1 MKLDCLTK
9 YLPEEIVR
17 IILSFDERIVVRR
30 GNIHIIH
37 RLNNELY
44 KELRRLLLKRPLITE
59 GRTTVYNGK
68 KSTWCSIR
76 LWSYLRPH
84 LNPYISYS
92 SNEEKFEFSFDMWA
106 KNGVYRK
113 TPFVMP

>member
-1 MKLDCLTK
+1 MNLYCLTK
-9 YLPEEIVR
+9 YLPEDVVR
-17 IILSFDERIVVRR
+17 HILSFDDRIVVRR

-37 RLNNELY
+37 KLNKELY
-44 KELRRLLLKRPLITE
+44 KESHRLLLKRPLIKE

-68 KSTWCSIR
+68 KSTWCTISLR
-76 LWSYLRPH
+76 NYLKPS

-106 KNGVYRK
+106 KGGKYRK
-113 TPFVMP
+113 TTFVMP

>member
-30 GNIHIIH
+30 NNIHIINK
-37 RLNNELY
+37 LNKDLY
-44 KELRRLLLKRPLITE
+44 KESRQLLLKRPLIKE

-68 KSTWCSIR
+68 KSTWCTIPLR
-76 LWSYLRPH
+76 NYLKPS

-106 KNGVYRK
+106 KDGKYRK
-113 TPFVMP
+113 TTFAIP